1 MKRIPLHKLE
11 EFRKQWQGEVADVFD
26 DFLRSKATCISDR
39 MEKELVEVRFGNIRN
54 ILCRLDFAAESEN
67 STSIR
72 QYNCQRDRP

>member
-39 MEKELVEVRFGNIRN
+39 MEKELVEVTFFSFLHFLIFPRFRSSKRRFNEFMTI
-54 ILCRLDFAAESEN
+54 
-67 STSIR
+67 
-72 QYNCQRDRP
+72 